1 MSGVHHTTVAA
12 ATAATGAVA
21 GHAAHAVLPFTGA
34 AVGLYAFFGFG
45 LMAVGFL
52 VRRIGAHS
60 N

>member
-34 AVGLYAFFGFG
+34 AVGLYALFGFG
-45 LMAVGFL
+45 LTAVGFVL
-52 VRRIGAHS
+52 RRVGAH
-60 N
+60 NN